1 MWHGGDIV
9 ALADERA
16 SNREHKD
23 FHSICLKKRRVYSR
37 SQVIEEPGYVNLI
50 EGAAHRVPSCVR
62 SANAFIIP

>member
-1 MWHGGDIV
+1 
-9 ALADERA
+9 
-16 SNREHKD
+16 
-23 FHSICLKKRRVYSR
+23 VYSR